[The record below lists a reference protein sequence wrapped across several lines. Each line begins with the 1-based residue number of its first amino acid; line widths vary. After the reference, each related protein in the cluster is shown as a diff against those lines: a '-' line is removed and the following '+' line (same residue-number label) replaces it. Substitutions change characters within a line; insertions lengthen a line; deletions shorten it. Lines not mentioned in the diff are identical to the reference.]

1 MQSKVQHTKLCEISV
16 FFFHDSRSSRLPE
29 RPPFVSEFHPN
40 AYDHLETRF
49 ENLAVAF
56 YPVSFSLI
64 EFRDPAHV
72 LQAFLATERQ
82 AARRGHDGALRAP
95 DGSSP
100 KS

>member
-1 MQSKVQHTKLCEISV
+1 MQSNVQNTKLCDISV
-16 FFFHDSRSSRLPE
+16 FFVHDSRSSRLPE
-29 RPPFVSEFHPN
+29 RPPFVSQFHPN

-56 YPVSFSLI
+56 CPVSFSLI
-64 EFRDPAHV
+64 EFRDHPHIP
-72 LQAFLATERQ
+72 QAFLATERQ
-82 AARRGHDGALRAP
+82 AARRGHDGALRSP